1 MPDTTPGMTIDGLAG
16 AAGVVV
22 STVRLY
28 QNKGLLPSPTRRGR
42 VGYYD
47 ESHLGRLRLIAQ
59 LQGRGFSL
67 AGIKELLDGMD
78 RGESLRAILG
88 VGDGPSPWAPEEP
101 QSMSP
106 TELAEHLPQ
115 VEFTPTMVKRV
126 VDLGLV
132 EFSDDGQVVVRSPS
146 FLRIGSELA
155 AMGVPPHVILDE
167 YEALRADSAAI
178 AGRFTDVFRAHVW
191 EPFVET
197 GMPAAQVTDL
207 IGSLEKLGP
216 LAEAVVVMAL
226 RQALQ
231 DVAERF
237 VRSEAD
243 RLGVDIPRPGQAAA
257 TPTSSRPDGS
267 RTRSAP

>member
-1 MPDTTPGMTIDGLAG
+1 MTEEQAMTIDELA
-16 AAGVVV
+16 AAGSVIV

-28 QNKGLLPSPTRRGR
+28 QNKGLLPPPTRRGR
-42 VGYYD
+42 VGFYD
-47 ESHLGRLRLIAQ
+47 GSHLARLRLIAQ
-59 LQGRGFSL
+59 LQERGFSL
-67 AGIKELLDGMD
+67 AGIRELLDGMD

-88 VGDGPSPWAPEEP
+88 LGDGPSTWVPEEP
-101 QSMSP
+101 ESMPPS
-106 TELAEHLPQ
+106 ELAGYLPQ
-115 VEFTPTMVKRV
+115 VDFTPEMVKRV

-132 EFSDDGQVVVRSPS
+132 EISDDGAEVVVRSPS

-155 AMGVPPHVILDE
+155 AMGVPPEVILDE
-167 YEALRADSAAI
+167 YEALRSEASTI

-197 GMPAAQVTDL
+197 GMPAERVTEL
-207 IGSLEKLGP
+207 VGSLEKLGP

-237 VRSEAD
+237 VHAEAA
-243 RLGVDIPRPGQAAA
+243 RLGVDIPQPGQVAAA
-257 TPTSSRPDGS
+257 TSRRRDGTH
-267 RTRSAP
+267 TREAQ